1 MLNAALIGFGG
12 IAQAHKN
19 GYATLE
25 KLGKVRLVA
34 VCDIRKEAFEKTVE
48 INLKTE
54 NKDSVCSFHCY
65 TDVEEM
71 LAKEQ
76 IDFVDIC
83 APSYLHREIAV
94 KMLERGYHV
103 LCEKPM
109 ALNSEDCDAM
119 LEAEQK
125 SGKHFM
131 VAQVLR
137 FFPEYEYLKKCIVEH
152 TYGKPLAAFFNRVS
166 APATWGWENWFMDY
180 KKAGGCITDL
190 HVHDIDIARYLFGEP
205 EAVSCRAVDTNS
217 KYDIVQTT
225 LHYKDVLVTAH
236 GAWASKKTKFSAD
249 YRVDFENATVVLE
262 GGKVT
267 VYPNDETAPF
277 SPELHGWDGYTD
289 EIDYFCDVVSGKIK
303 NTRNPAS
310 SAAKTIRLIEA
321 MKKSADSQGEFVE
334 ICCLYNVIGN
344 ELAREEIVK

>member
-34 VCDIRKEAFEKTVE
+34 ACDIRKEAFEKTVE
-48 INLKTE
+48 INLKT
-54 NKDSVCSFHCY
+54 DSKEGVSNFRCY
-65 TDVEEM
+65 TDLEEM
-71 LAKEQ
+71 LANEQ
-76 IDFVDIC
+76 IDFLDIC
-83 APSYLHREIAV
+83 VPSYLHREISV
-94 KMLERGYHV
+94 KMLERGYNV

-109 ALNSEDCDAM
+109 ALNSQDCDAM
-119 LEAEQK
+119 LEAEEK

-131 VAQVLR
+131 IAQVLR
-137 FFPEYEYLKKCIVEH
+137 FFPEYEYLKKCIVEN
-152 TYGKPLAAFFNRVS
+152 TYGKTLAAFFNRVS

-180 KKAGGCITDL
+180 HKAGGCITDL

-205 EAVSCRAVDTNS
+205 KSVSCRAVDTNS

-225 LHYKDVLVTAH
+225 LGYDDVIVMAH
-236 GAWASKKTKFSAD
+236 GAWASKKTQFSAG
-249 YRVDFENATVVLE
+249 YRVDFEQATVALE

-267 VYPNDETAPF
+267 VYPNDDRDVFT
-277 SPELHGWDGYTD
+277 PELTGWDGYTD
-289 EIDYFCDVVSGKIK
+289 EIDFFCDVVSGKIE
-303 NTRNPAS
+303 NTRNSAY

-321 MKKSADSQGEFVE
+321 LKQSANQ
-334 ICCLYNVIGN
+334 
-344 ELAREEIVK
+344 KQ

>member
-1 MLNAALIGFGG
+1 MLNAALVGFGG

-34 VCDIRKEAFEKTVE
+34 ACDIRKEAFEKTVE

-54 NKDSVCSFHCY
+54 NQEAASSFRCY
-65 TDVEEM
+65 TDLEEM
-71 LAKEQ
+71 LEKER
-76 IDFVDIC
+76 IDFVDVC
-83 APSYLHREIAV
+83 VPSYLHREITV
-94 KMLERGYHV
+94 KLLERGYHV

-119 LEAEQK
+119 LEAEK
-125 SGKHFM
+125 KTGKHFM
-131 VAQVLR
+131 IAQVLR
-137 FFPEYEYLKKCIVEH
+137 FFPEYEYLKKSIEEN
-152 TYGKPLAAFFNRVS
+152 TYGKPLAAYFSRIS

-180 KKAGGCITDL
+180 NKAGGCITDL
-190 HVHDIDIARYLFGEP
+190 HIHDIDIARYLFGEP
-205 EAVSCRAVDTNS
+205 ETVSCRAVDTNS

-225 LHYKDVLVTAH
+225 LHYHDTLVTAH
-236 GAWASKKTKFSAD
+236 GAWASKKTKFSAG

-262 GGKVT
+262 KGKVT
-267 VYPNDETAPF
+267 VYPNDDREVF
-277 SPELHGWDGYTD
+277 VPELTGWDGYTD
-289 EIDYFCDVVSGKIK
+289 EIAFFCDVVSGKVE

-321 MKKSADSQGEFVE
+321 MKESADSYGKTISVAE
-334 ICCLYNVIGN
+334 YRKRN
-344 ELAREEIVK
+344 

>member
-25 KLGKVRLVA
+25 KLGKVHLVA
-34 VCDIRKEAFEKTVE
+34 VCDIRSEAFEQTVE

-54 NKDSVCSFHCY
+54 NQTAENTFHCY
-65 TDVEEM
+65 TDLEEM

-83 APSYLHREIAV
+83 VPSYLHREISV

-109 ALNSEDCDAM
+109 ALNSEDCNAM
-119 LEAEQK
+119 LEAEKK
-125 SGKHFM
+125 SGMHFM
-131 VAQVLR
+131 IAQVLR
-137 FFPEYEYLKKCIVEH
+137 FFPEYEYLKTCIADGRF
-152 TYGKPLAAFFNRVS
+152 GKPLAAFFHRLS

-180 KKAGGCITDL
+180 NKAGGCITDL

-205 EAVSCRAVDTNS
+205 KTVSCRAVDTNS

-225 LHYKDVLVTAH
+225 LHYDDVLVTAH
-236 GAWASKKTKFSAD
+236 GAWASHKTSFSAG
-249 YRVDFENATVVLE
+249 YRVDFEEATVVLE
-262 GGKVT
+262 NGKIT
-267 VYPNDETAPF
+267 VYPNNERDIYQPSLT
-277 SPELHGWDGYTD
+277 GWDGYTD
-289 EIDYFCDVVSGKIK
+289 EIDFFCDVVNGKIV

-310 SAAKTIRLIEA
+310 SAAKTIRLIET
-321 MKKSADSQGEFVE
+321 MKQSADALGEIKTF
-334 ICCLYNVIGN
+334 G
-344 ELAREEIVK
+344 R